1 MEQGKQPCVHVQREA
16 CPRRTQLR
24 EDPAVSKGPRG
35 ESVLITFRGAEGPVC
50 LGWGGVLGDEDR
62 QVGVVVLLR
71 VSGGLGGA
79 AVSGRPGPRSSS
91 AIGGIN

>member
-1 MEQGKQPCVHVQREA
+1 MRA
-16 CPRRTQLR
+16 CSAGGLS
-24 EDPAVSKGPRG
+24 EKDPADSKGPRG

-79 AVSGRPGPRSSS
+79 AVSGRPGPPSSS